1 MGRCEGWDGMGWDGY
16 GAGHTAIGIASVE
29 GEAIYVCRGRGGG
42 LAGNASAVGIFVY
55 EF

>member
-1 MGRCEGWDGMGWDGY
+1 MGWDGMDGY

-29 GEAIYVCRGRGGG
+29 GEAIYVCRGRGG